1 MSKLGN
7 LKKSYG
13 NRLNIAISSI
23 SGDLLLSGKRLPAN
37 TLILNSRIND
47 KKEDIEVTGIFIT
60 DYEGNAVRLTY
71 TIEPGNGLNTAH
83 DKVFISTDDTLC
95 VNNNGA
101 LSVNLKQL
109 VDNDTLI
116 VTDDNKLKLNTSS
129 IDFAS
134 KTKGGVVT
142 LDNLTLKNNED
153 NVLYVDT
160 INLEYATNFS
170 LGIAKPDTTGKTTM
184 FLEDYSLAV
193 DTSKLTMST
202 VDKHGICKVDNNTIN
217 AKNGILSAN
226 INNFDKANSS
236 KYDVAKIDNNTIKLN
251 SNNCIYVD
259 TSCLPKATSL
269 TKGIVKVDNNTISI
283 VDGIASVKDHKQMLD
298 KIKTYNT
305 TLNKL
310 KTKFEKLNNDITDL
324 SNQNDYGIR
333 FVGFCNNTSTILN
346 PLETTMNNNDIRIR
360 ISVIT
365 TCDFYIFV
373 NISNGEGESPIV
385 KSIMYDDKNDNTQP
399 YVETTKYPST
409 NNEPKDISIH
419 VICKNYEKLNTDEA
433 TSITK
438 VHIKI
443 QNANGN
449 GNDFRELEY
458 SIVRN
463 NILLTKNKNV
473 VGSVYGSSEYTAVV
487 GSSSIIS
494 TTDNTLK

>member
-37 TLILNSRIND
+37 TLILNSQIND
-47 KKEDIEVTGIFIT
+47 KNEDIEVTGIFIT

-71 TIEPGNGLNTAH
+71 TIEPGNGLNTEH

-95 VNNNGA
+95 VNNNDA

-129 IDFAS
+129 IGFAS

-170 LGIAKPDTTGKTTM
+170 LGIAKPDIDGKTTM

-202 VDKHGICKVDNNTIN
+202 VDNHGICKVDNNTIN
-217 AKNGILSAN
+217 AKNGVLSAN

-236 KYDVAKIDNNTIKLN
+236 KYGVAKIDNNTIKLN

-269 TKGIVKVDNNTISI
+269 NKGIVKGDNNSI
-283 VDGIASVKDHKQMLD
+283 LIENGIASVKFHKQILD
-298 KIKTYNT
+298 KIKTYNN
-305 TLNKL
+305 TLNTL

-333 FVGFCNNTSTILN
+333 FVEFCNNTSTILN

-365 TCDFYIFV
+365 TCDFYILV
-373 NISNGEGESPIV
+373 NMSDGEGESPV
-385 KSIMYDDKNDNTQP
+385 VNSIMYDDKNDDVQP

-409 NNEPKDISIH
+409 NGEQKDISIH
-419 VICKNYEKLNTDEA
+419 VICKNYEKLNTLEA

-438 VHIKI
+438 VYIKI
-443 QNANGN
+443 QNANGTA
-449 GNDFRELEY
+449 NDFRELEY

-463 NILLTKNKNV
+463 NISLTKNKNIV
-473 VGSVYGSSEYTAVV
+473 SNVYGGSEYTAVV

-494 TTDNTLK
+494 TTDKTLK